1 MLYEEG
7 KEINGSGHS
16 HGGDMSQ
23 EGVSI
28 LQNVIMSQEGV
39 SILQHVIFSVHIIP
53 SIQIHV

>member
-1 MLYEEG
+1 MLEASKEG
-7 KEINGSGHS
+7 QEIDGSGHS

-28 LQNVIMSQEGV
+28 LQ
-39 SILQHVIFSVHIIP
+39 HVIFSIHIIP

>member
-1 MLYEEG
+1 MLEASEEG
-7 KEINGSGHS
+7 QEIDGRSHS

-28 LQNVIMSQEGV
+28 L
-39 SILQHVIFSVHIIP
+39 HVILSVHIIP

>member
-1 MLYEEG
+1 MLEASEKG
-7 KEINGSGHS
+7 QEIDGSGHS

-28 LQNVIMSQEGV
+28 LQ
-39 SILQHVIFSVHIIP
+39 HVNFSVHIIP